1 MNTHSLI
8 KDLKLLST
16 SILIGTPPQPVT
28 LLIDTGSTDIVVN
41 VYTSEFCKTATCYL
55 NGLFDPTISTTRA
68 QVNRKFRI
76 AYEDSSRARGDFI
89 TDVIR
94 IGHQPVD
101 NVQIGLALESDRV
114 SGVLGIGYAL
124 NEANVIQDGKQM
136 QDTYPTLFERLFSSR
151 LIKIMA
157 SSIWWD
163 NPSSGS
169 LLFGGVDTAKFSGN
183 LITVPIVKQNG
194 RYQHLKVKLS
204 DVELPG
210 VSRSHDPSEFTKR
223 GPIVVFFDTGA
234 VATYFPSWLTY
245 EVWNVVGARLLDS
258 DGFPFVKCDIMKS
271 DLKFDLIFGSN
282 RISIPLS
289 TLIYQKGGDCKV
301 LVMENPNTSKRDGG
315 ILGANIL
322 SALYVVFDITNHE
335 ISMARVKRTQPPRSN
350 VEEYSQYRQKKTN
363 TKNNS
368 LQSFI
373 PEDGANSVD
382 ELGEL
387 AAVPSN
393 AELSSFPESNE
404 FAPELNP
411 ESLNAGAP
419 LADVN
424 EPTLAQTP
432 PTSNNPISPLSNI
445 LSPPLA
451 ENSGGAATLNAPSES
466 TYGFTLKQKDGTSKD
481 PSLSTFS
488 ADPFAM
494 TQTQPNPSSPQF
506 YSTEFSAFNPLV
518 IRPTILDASTSNS
531 ANLVPAID
539 PNKGPPAQNSIDHT
553 NFLSPSSPD
562 GSAVISN
569 PKFGEGTVPFTDG
582 QSWLQGWNEAI
593 NMHSINALATNT

>member
-1 MNTHSLI
+1 MKTHSLS

-28 LLIDTGSTDIVVN
+28 LMIDTGSSDIVVN
-41 VYTSEFCKTATCYL
+41 VYTSEFCQTATCYL

-68 QVNRKFRI
+68 QVNRKFSI
-76 AYEDSSRARGDFI
+76 AYEDSSSARGDFI

-94 IGHQPVD
+94 IGQLPVD
-101 NVQIGLALESDRV
+101 DVQIGLALESNRD

-124 NEANVIQDGKQM
+124 NEANIIQDGKQM

-204 DVELPG
+204 DIKLPG
-210 VSRSHDPSEFTKR
+210 VSRSHDSSER

-245 EVWNVVGARLLDS
+245 EVWDVVGARSLDS
-258 DGFPFVKCDIMKS
+258 DGFPFVNCDIMKS
-271 DLKFDLIFGSN
+271 NLKFDLIFGSH

-301 LVMENPNTSKRDGG
+301 LVMENPNTSMRDEG

-350 VEEYSQYRQKKTN
+350 VEEYSRYRQKKTN

-373 PEDGANSVD
+373 PEDGADSVD
-382 ELGEL
+382 ELGEF

-393 AELSSFPESNE
+393 AGLSSSPESNK

-411 ESLNAGAP
+411 ESLNAGTP
-419 LADVN
+419 SADVN

-432 PTSNNPISPLSNI
+432 PTSNNPTSPLSSI
-445 LSPPLA
+445 LAPTLA
-451 ENSGGAATLNAPSES
+451 ENPGGAATLNAPSES
-466 TYGFTLKQKDGTSKD
+466 TYGFTLKQKDGNSKD
-481 PSLSTFS
+481 PNLSTFS
-488 ADPFAM
+488 AGPFAM
-494 TQTQPNPSSPQF
+494 TQTPPNPSSPQF
-506 YSTEFSAFNPLV
+506 YSTEFSAFSPLV
-518 IRPTILDASTSNS
+518 ISPTMLDASTSNS
-531 ANLVPAID
+531 ANLVPAIN

-562 GSAVISN
+562 GSAVIFN
-569 PKFGEGTVPFTDG
+569 PKIGEGIVPFTDG
-582 QSWLQGWNEAI
+582 QS
-593 NMHSINALATNT
+593 